1 MTVTTDRPDVPGVIV
16 FPPLIPLA
24 VLVVGG
30 LLEWLAPL
38 DWLSGTPR
46 PARVAA
52 GLVLV
57 GVGLWTAQSGKTTMK
72 RLGTNVPPTQPTL
85 ALVTEGAF
93 AHIRNPL
100 YVGMSLALLG
110 LIVGLG
116 LDWALLAFL
125 ASLPVLHYGVVLREE
140 RYLERKFGEEYR
152 RYKTSVPRYGWRF

>member
-1 MTVTTDRPDVPGVIV
+1 MTVTTDKPDVPGVVV

-38 DWLSGTPR
+38 GWLAAIPR
-46 PARVAA
+46 AARIAA
-52 GLVLV
+52 GLVLLV
-57 GVGLWTAQSGKTTMK
+57 GGLALAQSGKATMK
-72 RLGTNVPPTQPTL
+72 RIGTNVPPTRPAL
-85 ALVTEGAF
+85 ALATTGAF

-110 LIVGLG
+110 VIVGLG

-125 ASLPVLHYGVVLREE
+125 ASLPLLHFGVVLREE
-140 RYLERKFGEEYR
+140 RYLERRFGEPYQRYR
-152 RYKTSVPRYGWRF
+152 ASVPRYGWRF